1 MNYLKLL
8 KKIKLFSKKK
18 KKKFFKKSK
27 YVLGTVQLGK
37 KYFSNNKITQRRANN
52 ILNIANKNRINFLD
66 TAYDYGKAEKFIGN
80 FCSKKKN
87 YFSICTKL
95 KNFSIKKGQSK
106 NSIENNVNRSIF
118 ESLKNLN
125 TNILDTY
132 LVHDPNLLFK
142 SKIVYNQLIK
152 FLNCGIIKNIGAS
165 IYTPQEYYRLKKFKK
180 ISCVQIPF
188 NILDYR
194 WVSILS
200 RKQNK
205 IKIFVRSIFLRG
217 NVKKNNIEFLF

>member
-1 MNYLKLL
+1 M
-8 KKIKLFSKKK
+8 
-18 KKKFFKKSK
+18 
-27 YVLGTVQLGK
+27 
-37 KYFSNNKITQRRANN
+37 
-52 ILNIANKNRINFLD
+52 
-66 TAYDYGKAEKFIGN
+66 
-80 FCSKKKN
+80 
-87 YFSICTKL
+87 
-95 KNFSIKKGQSK
+95 
-106 NSIENNVNRSIF
+106 
-118 ESLKNLN
+118 
-125 TNILDTY
+125 
-132 LVHDPNLLFK
+132 HDPNLLFK

-217 NVKKNNIEFLF
+217 NVKKNNIEFPILKKNIIS

>member
-1 MNYLKLL
+1 M
-8 KKIKLFSKKK
+8 
-18 KKKFFKKSK
+18 FK
-27 YVLGTVQLGK
+27 
-37 KYFSNNKITQRRANN
+37 
-52 ILNIANKNRINFLD
+52 
-66 TAYDYGKAEKFIGN
+66 E
-80 FCSKKKN
+80 KN

-95 KNFSIKKGQSK
+95 KNFSLKKGQSK

-180 ISCVQIPF
+180 
-188 NILDYR
+188 
-194 WVSILS
+194 
-200 RKQNK
+200 NK
-205 IKIFVRSIFLRG
+205 LCSNSF
-217 NVKKNNIEFLF
+217 